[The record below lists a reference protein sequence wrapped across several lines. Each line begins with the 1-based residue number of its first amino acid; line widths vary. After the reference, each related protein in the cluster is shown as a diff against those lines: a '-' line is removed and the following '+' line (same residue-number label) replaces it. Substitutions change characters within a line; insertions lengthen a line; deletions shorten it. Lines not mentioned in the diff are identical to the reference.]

1 MIVKTIKGKF
11 ILFSVLV
18 IIISACVP
26 IYFLLSQFEEN
37 FNQRSVKMLDA
48 TLDIMRVGIR
58 NSMMMG
64 DRKNIQELLINIA
77 STKSIHQIRIFNET
91 GKILYSSERN
101 ELDKNINEVSLNRI
115 TFPPEIEKKIIKLV
129 NKENIYSNTEPIYNE
144 PNCFSCHDSNKKIIA
159 YLDVGADLTQAEEV
173 FYTTSGNM
181 IFLAIVVIVLL
192 IIGLYLIFEIF
203 VNKPLKK
210 IIFALNEVQNEKL
223 DTYLPLTLK
232 DEMGQVFNHFNKMV
246 ERIKTSKEKINELH
260 LEQLQRG
267 NRLKILGELTAQ
279 TAHEIN
285 NHMAIVL
292 SRADYLDLEIKK
304 SPELSKYYEDLN
316 VLMSE
321 ADKISKITGSLLKHS
336 KKTTKRIESIDLRKT
351 VENSLTLL
359 QPILKKKRV
368 SLKYNYLIDEAIIKA
383 DNLQIEQIILN
394 LVNNAIEALG
404 NEGEIEIEIEI
415 SKNENDNIY
424 LLIGDNGPGIPVE
437 LQDQIFSPFYT
448 TKSPEK
454 GTGLGLYIVKNL
466 CNANDGEITFESVPG
481 KGTKFIITFKNN

>member
-1 MIVKTIKGKF
+1 
-11 ILFSVLV
+11 
-18 IIISACVP
+18 
-26 IYFLLSQFEEN
+26 
-37 FNQRSVKMLDA
+37 MLDT

-64 DRKNIQELLINIA
+64 ERKNIQELLVNIA
-77 STKSIHQIRIFNET
+77 TTKSIHQIRIVNEA
-91 GKILYSSERN
+91 GKILYSSDIN
-101 ELDKNINEVSLNRI
+101 ELDKNINEVSLGHI
-115 TFPPEIEKKIIKLV
+115 SFPPEKEKKIIKLV
-129 NKENIYSNTEPIYNE
+129 DKEGIYSNTEPIYNE
-144 PNCFSCHDSNKKIIA
+144 PSCNSCHDSNKKIIA
-159 YLDVGADLTQAEEV
+159 YLDVSADLTQAEEV
-173 FYTTSGNM
+173 FYSMSNGM
-181 IFLAIVVIVLL
+181 IFLAVIVIVLL
-192 IIGLYLIFEIF
+192 IIGLYFIFNIF

-210 IIFALNEVQNEKL
+210 IIFALNEVQNENL
-223 DTYLPLTLK
+223 DTYLPLSPK

-246 ERIKTSKEKINELH
+246 ERIKTSKERINELH

-304 SPELSKYYEDLN
+304 SPVLSKYYEDLN

-321 ADKISKITGSLLKHS
+321 AEKISKITGSLLKHS
-336 KKTTKRIESIDLRKT
+336 KKTTKRLESIDLIKT

-359 QPILKKKRV
+359 QPILKKKRI
-368 SLKYNYLIDEAIIKA
+368 SLKNNYLIEKAIIKA

-404 NEGEIEIEIEI
+404 NEGEIEIEI
-415 SKNENDNIY
+415 SNNENDNIY
-424 LLIGDNGPGIPVE
+424 LLIGDNGPGIPEE
-437 LQDQIFSPFYT
+437 LHDQIFSPFYT

-466 CNANDGEITFESVPG
+466 CNTNDAEITFESVPR
-481 KGTKFIITFKNN
+481 KGTKFIITFKNDK

>member
-1 MIVKTIKGKF
+1 
-11 ILFSVLV
+11 
-18 IIISACVP
+18 
-26 IYFLLSQFEEN
+26 
-37 FNQRSVKMLDA
+37 MLDT

-64 DRKNIQELLINIA
+64 DRKNIQELLVNIA
-77 STKSIHQIRIFNET
+77 TTKSIHQIRIFNAA
-91 GKILYSSERN
+91 GRILYSSERN
-101 ELDKNINEVSLNRI
+101 ELDKNIKDVSLGHINI
-115 TFPPEIEKKIIKLV
+115 PPVNGNKIIKLV
-129 NKENIYSNTEPIYNE
+129 NKESIYLNTEPIYNE
-144 PNCFSCHDSNKKIIA
+144 PNCVSCHDRNKKIIA

-192 IIGLYLIFEIF
+192 IIGLYFIFEIF

-223 DTYLPLTLK
+223 DTYLPLSLK

-359 QPILKKKRV
+359 QPILKKKRI
-368 SLKYNYLIDEAIIKA
+368 SLKYNYLNNEAIIKA

-394 LVNNAIEALG
+394 LVNNAIEALD
-404 NEGEIEIEIEI
+404 NEGEIEIEI
-415 SKNENDNIY
+415 SKSIDGTVS
-424 LLIGDNGPGIPVE
+424 LLIGDNGPGIPLE
-437 LQDQIFSPFYT
+437 LHDQIFSPFYT

-466 CNANDGEITFESVPG
+466 CNANDGEIRFDSVPG
-481 KGTKFIITFKNN
+481 KGTKFIITFKKI